1 MRFIS
6 SRMLAIFALAFA
18 ATIAQPSFA
27 AGYGVINIQRI
38 MQESKAATSVRNQLQ
53 AKQKSFQ
60 AELDA
65 KQKAL
70 VAEDQQLAAQRSKL
84 SKEAFEQKVKAFQA
98 KASGAQREIQTKKAS
113 LDKAFAEA
121 LTKIQEKVGA
131 ITATVGKEKGYN
143 IVIAASQVVWGDAS
157 LDVTD
162 TVLQKLNAELPSVTV
177 NVR

>member
-1 MRFIS
+1 MRTFITS
-6 SRMLAIFALAFA
+6 FFMAAVCAVMLSAAQPAFA
-18 ATIAQPSFA
+18 AS
-27 AGYGVINIQRI
+27 YGVVNIQRI

-53 AKQKSFQ
+53 AKQKAFQ
-60 AELDA
+60 ADLDA

-84 SKEAFEQKVKAFQA
+84 SKEAFEQKVKAFQT
-98 KASGAQREIQTKKAS
+98 KAGNTQKEIQNKKAA

-131 ITATVGKEKGYN
+131 ITAEVAKAKGMN
-143 IVIAASQVVWGDAS
+143 MVIAASQVVWGDAS
-157 LDVTD
+157 LDVTGE
-162 TVLQKLNAELPSVTV
+162 VLKKLDAVLPSVSV